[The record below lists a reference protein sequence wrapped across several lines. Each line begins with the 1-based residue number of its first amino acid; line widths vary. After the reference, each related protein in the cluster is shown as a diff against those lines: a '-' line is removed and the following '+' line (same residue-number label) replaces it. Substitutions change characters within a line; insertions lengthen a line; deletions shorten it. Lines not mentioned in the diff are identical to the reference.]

1 MTGGNGRRRCR
12 APLRDIAKL
21 ADHPEFLKQLDPT
34 SRARLGQALR
44 ESNKHIEPATIHK
57 LFPDTGP
64 LRRELYPKH
73 TEHFKAGLLYKAR
86 AFMAANRVG
95 KTYCGAFETTCH
107 AIGWYPPWWEGWR
120 IDHPG
125 EYLVAAKYTRTIK
138 KVPQKAL
145 FGKSVRDTRGK
156 FRVRGNGMI
165 PASRILHD
173 TTIFMPNAQGTLNEI
188 GVRFRDSKTE
198 WSTIYFLSY
207 EMGRGVF
214 EGAEYDFGW
223 LDEEC
228 DEEIF
233 AEAMKRLMTTE
244 GRMVLTWTPLDG
256 LTNVVLQFLGAD
268 FSPPDP
274 YEEDIDSLVP
284 PLVAAA

>member
-1 MTGGNGRRRCR
+1 MDTGSLALQESLAQIARSPELLKSLTDADR
-12 APLRDIAKL
+12 AL
-21 ADHPEFLKQLDPT
+21 
-34 SRARLGQALR
+34 LGQALKV
-44 ESNKHIEPATIHK
+44 SNNRIRPCLADQI
-57 LFPDTGP
+57 FPDQGP

-73 TEHFKAGLLYKAR
+73 IEHFKAGKLFKAR

-95 KTYCGAFETTCH
+95 KSWAGAYETKVHST
-107 AIGWYPPWWEGWR
+107 GLYPHWWEGWT

-125 EYLVAAKYTRTIK
+125 EYLIAAKFTKTLK
-138 KVPQKAL
+138 KVPQRAL
-145 FGKSVRDTRGK
+145 FGKAVRGPKGK
-156 FRVRGNGMI
+156 FRMQGTGMI
-165 PASRILHD
+165 PADCIMND
-173 TTIFMPNAQGTLNEI
+173 TTIFMPNAQGTLGEI
-188 GVRFRDSKTE
+188 GIRYRDSKTE
-198 WSTIYFLSY
+198 WSTLTFLSY

-233 AEAMKRLMTTE
+233 AEAMKRLMTTQ

-268 FSPPDP
+268 YKPPDAI
-274 YEEDIDSLVP
+274 EEDTDALVP
-284 PLVAAA
+284 PLAEDL